1 MAEDAVTLQ
10 PGDIGLIIHADK
22 SIDLL
27 VPGGDEGKPIKLLHQ
42 YLIGAAIGILC
53 DENFRRR
60 AFETFELYHEASEN
74 GEH

>member
-1 MAEDAVTLQ
+1 LEPIHLD

-27 VPGGDEGKPIKLLHQ
+27 LPGGDEGKPIKLLHQ
-42 YLIGAAIGILC
+42 YLIGAAIGILG
-53 DENFRRR
+53 DESFRRR
-60 AFETFELYHEASEN
+60 AFETFRLYHEADDN